1 MIETSHDRRIEFHQ
15 HVYTI
20 TDQMKNKQS
29 NSYDAIRS
37 VSPFGFRISSS
48 VHVQERRS
56 GMNVISFLF
65 VFFFRVFFYFQW
77 KIEFVPSWRGKGPV
91 FYMTIDVNRLLLQ
104 WRVGVQYSGCI
115 KRGGGKYWSHQKAKF
130 DGETKER
137 GSFVNF
143 ISHFFLFLLHSFW
156 KEIFVL
162 FKDIS

>member
-1 MIETSHDRRIEFHQ
+1 
-15 HVYTI
+15 
-20 TDQMKNKQS
+20 
-29 NSYDAIRS
+29 
-37 VSPFGFRISSS
+37 
-48 VHVQERRS
+48 
-56 GMNVISFLF
+56 MNVISFLF

-77 KIEFVPSWRGKGPV
+77 KIEFVPSWRGKGPI

-143 ISHFFLFLLHSFW
+143 ISHFFFFCIHFEKKYSCYSRIFHRKLKGFFNHMQFVTMVACRKIFLMIFNILLSF
-156 KEIFVL
+156 IISIL
-162 FKDIS
+162 DILLWCSRLLTIT